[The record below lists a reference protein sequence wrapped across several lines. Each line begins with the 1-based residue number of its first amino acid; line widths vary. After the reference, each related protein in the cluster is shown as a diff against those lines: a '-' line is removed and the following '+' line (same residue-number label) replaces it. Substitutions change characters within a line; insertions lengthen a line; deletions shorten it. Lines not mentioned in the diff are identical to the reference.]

1 MNMATIERFED
12 LEAWQRARELTNVI
26 YDMSD
31 VGAFARDFPLR
42 DQIRRAAV
50 SIMSNIA
57 EGFES
62 RTSRLY
68 IEHLGRAK
76 ASCGEVRAQLYL
88 AHDRQYV
95 SGEVFEQTRAL
106 AESVSRLT
114 HGLIRYLSNARINE
128 IREDTAC
135 YAEEYAVSYASNFA
149 SVHDQEV
156 TVTTNESQVP
166 PASEAS
172 PSHLQPSHLQPSHLQ
187 PSNLQPSVPLL
198 DLKAQYTAIR
208 DEIRAAI
215 DRVADAQQFILGPE
229 VEALEREVAAYSGCA
244 YGIGVSSGTDA
255 LLVALM
261 AIDIRPG
268 DEVITTPYTFF
279 ATAGSIARLGA
290 VPVFVDIDPLTFNID
305 PTAIEARITPRTRV
319 IMPVH
324 LYGQMADMDPIM
336 EIAQRHG
343 LVVIEDA
350 AQAIGSEYKGR
361 RAGSIGHM
369 GCFSFFPSKNLGG
382 FGDGGMVTTNDAA
395 LAERI
400 RLLRG
405 HGAHPKYYHKLIG
418 GNFRLD
424 ALQAAVLRVKL
435 KYLDD
440 WTAGR
445 QRNAA
450 TYRRLF
456 AEAGLTID
464 PPSCLTAG
472 CHVRNKGDC
481 TLPPGRVVLP
491 VEAPDRR
498 HIYNQFVIR
507 VAQRDRVMAA
517 LKAHRIGHEIYYPVP
532 LHLQECFAYLGQRP
546 GDLPASECAA
556 AETLALPIYP
566 ELTDAMLAAVVEAV
580 AAGVREA

>member
-1 MNMATIERFED
+1 MATIERFED

-31 VGAFARDFPLR
+31 VGAFARDFGLR

-76 ASCGEVRAQLYL
+76 ASCGEVRSQLYL
-88 AHDRQYV
+88 AYDRQYV
-95 SGEVFEQTRAL
+95 SGEVFEQTLAL

-149 SVHDQEV
+149 SVHYQEV

-166 PASEAS
+166 PASESS

-187 PSNLQPSVPLL
+187 PSHLQPSVPLL

-336 EIAQRHG
+336 DIAQRHG

-405 HGAHPKYYHKLIG
+405 HGAYPKYYHKLIG

-472 CHVRNKGDC
+472 CHARNKGDC

>member
-31 VGAFARDFPLR
+31 VGAFARDFGLR

-62 RTSRLY
+62 HTSRLY

-88 AHDRQYV
+88 AYDRQYV
-95 SGEVFEQTRAL
+95 SGEVFEQTLAL

-135 YAEEYAVSYASNFA
+135 YAEYAVSYASNFA
-149 SVHDQEV
+149 SVHYQEV

-187 PSNLQPSVPLL
+187 PSHPQPSVPLL
-198 DLKAQYTAIR
+198 DLKAQYAAIR
-208 DEIRAAI
+208 DEIRAAM

-336 EIAQRHG
+336 DIAQRYG

>member
-31 VGAFARDFPLR
+31 VGAFARDFALR

-76 ASCGEVRAQLYL
+76 ASCGEVRSQLYL
-88 AHDRQYV
+88 AYDRQYV
-95 SGEVFEQTRAL
+95 SGEVFEQTLAL

-135 YAEEYAVSYASNFA
+135 YAEYAVSYASNFA
-149 SVHDQEV
+149 SVHHQEV

-166 PASEAS
+166 PVSESS

-187 PSNLQPSVPLL
+187 PSHLQPSVPLL

-208 DEIRAAI
+208 DEIRAAM

-336 EIAQRHG
+336 DIAQRYG

-472 CHVRNKGDC
+472 CHARNKGDC

-507 VAQRDRVMAA
+507 MAQRDRVMAA
-517 LKAHRIGHEIYYPVP
+517 LKARRIGHEIYYPVP